1 MDNKPLSAAG
11 NIHWHVAFYQAIQAE
26 LIGYQNVLDF
36 KYEYQLTAE
45 PLRID
50 TLVILKSPEVRI
62 EKNIGQIFRR
72 INICEYK
79 SPEDHLSVKDFYK
92 VYAYGLLF
100 AALSPDV
107 NLEELSLTFVGDKYP
122 RELVRYLKED
132 WGCKVE
138 EAEEGIYRI
147 KGDRVPIQIIETKK
161 LSPDGN
167 RWLKELRRDL
177 EAEEVKGIL
186 KERERIRGK
195 TPLGAY
201 YDAILRANPKV
212 FLEAIKMS
220 DDTMTLEDVLTE
232 TGILPKWLEQGREK
246 GREEGREKGRE
257 EGREEGEEE
266 RALKVARNLLKK
278 GWTPEETAETVE
290 LDITKIRTLAAG
302 LN

>member
-1 MDNKPLSAAG
+1 MPGVLPSGVSALPSGQSCLVPPPNFPYGETGGSMDNKPLSAAG

-107 NLEELSLTFVGDKYP
+107 NLEDLSLTFVGDKYP
-122 RELVRYLKED
+122 KYFWR
-132 WGCKVE
+132 
-138 EAEEGIYRI
+138 
-147 KGDRVPIQIIETKK
+147 Q
-161 LSPDGN
+161 
-167 RWLKELRRDL
+167 
-177 EAEEVKGIL
+177 
-186 KERERIRGK
+186 
-195 TPLGAY
+195 
-201 YDAILRANPKV
+201 
-212 FLEAIKMS
+212 
-220 DDTMTLEDVLTE
+220 
-232 TGILPKWLEQGREK
+232 
-246 GREEGREKGRE
+246 
-257 EGREEGEEE
+257 
-266 RALKVARNLLKK
+266 
-278 GWTPEETAETVE
+278 
-290 LDITKIRTLAAG
+290 
-302 LN
+302 